1 MDGQCREVVLYR
13 FVDTEHVA
21 WVLQLLCGKVL
32 GRKIYSNDELNSW
45 GFIKGTFPYEKIGIK
60 FTPFF

>member
-1 MDGQCREVVLYR
+1 MTNMSYGEVVFYR

-45 GFIKGTFPYEKIGIK
+45 GFIKATFL
-60 FTPFF
+60 

>member
-1 MDGQCREVVLYR
+1 MAGSRSQNPGENTHFAGKTWTGSAERWIR

-32 GRKIYSNDELNSW
+32 GRKIYSNDELNS
-45 GFIKGTFPYEKIGIK
+45 
-60 FTPFF
+60 

>member
-1 MDGQCREVVLYR
+1 MGAPL
-13 FVDTEHVA
+13 
-21 WVLQLLCGKVL
+21 LQLLCGKVL